1 MGISTL
7 YFLFVQMLPPTK
19 EEILVELPHVKLNT
33 KFVQKKKKNHP
44 ISSHQPLQS
53 ENHKLNGTH
62 KKPN

>member
-33 KFVQKKKKNHP
+33 KFVKKKKKKIILSLVTNLSKVKT
-44 ISSHQPLQS
+44 IS
-53 ENHKLNGTH
+53 
-62 KKPN
+62 